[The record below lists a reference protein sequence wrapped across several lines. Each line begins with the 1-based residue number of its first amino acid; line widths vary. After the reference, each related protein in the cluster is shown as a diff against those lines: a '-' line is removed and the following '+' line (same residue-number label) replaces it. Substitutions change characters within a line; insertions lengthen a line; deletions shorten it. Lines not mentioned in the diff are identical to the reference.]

1 MARSGIIRQHVEPAP
16 PPAPVPQPPPAPP
29 RRPLR
34 QPPPKRGGIYAG
46 EIPVHGV
53 DYEEDGRRLSQNLS
67 HDLIAYYVRDAIMR
81 HCNWL
86 ETRDNVVAVDVFIV
100 YKDEGKTVT
109 IAPDV
114 MLAKGP
120 PAEIRPTSAGAR
132 EGPRAPVFRPPEPKS
147 YELAEEGRP
156 PDFALEV
163 VSPKNTAAELREKK
177 AKYLKIGIPEYFVF
191 DPFAQEPD
199 PSLKRYRLQHG
210 GEAWKRKTSRV
221 GLRSKELD
229 TDILVNG
236 QTLEVI
242 NPKTGQPYEWSHK
255 LQIRAEEEAA
265 ARRKAD
271 ARAEEEAAARRKA
284 DARAAEE
291 AAARRKEQARADTEQ
306 ARAEEEAAA
315 RRKADARAAEEAAA
329 RRKADARAAEEAAA
343 RRKEQARADT
353 EQARAAEE
361 AAARRK
367 ADARAAEEAAARRK
381 ADARVAE
388 AERELRALRSRLR
401 SRE

>member
-16 PPAPVPQPPPAPP
+16 PPAPVPQPPPAPL

-34 QPPPKRGGIYAG
+34 PPPPKRSGIYAG
-46 EIPVHGV
+46 EIPVYGV

-67 HDLIAYYVRDAIMR
+67 HDAIASHVRYAIEQ

-86 ETRDNVVAVDVFIV
+86 ETRDNVLAVDVFIV

-120 PAEIRPTSAGAR
+120 AAEIKPTSARAR
-132 EGPRAPVFRPPEPKS
+132 ESPRAPVFRPPEPKS
-147 YELAEEGRP
+147 YELAKEGRP
-156 PDFALEV
+156 PDFTLEV

-199 PSLKRYRLQHG
+199 PSLKRYRLQLG
-210 GEAWKRKTSRV
+210 GEAWEKKTSRV

-229 TDILVNG
+229 TVILVAG
-236 QTLEVI
+236 QTLKVI
-242 NPKTGQPYEWSHK
+242 NPKTGQPYERSHK
-255 LQIRAEEEAA
+255 LQ
-265 ARRKAD
+265 
-271 ARAEEEAAARRKA
+271 ARA
-284 DARAAEE
+284 DEE
-291 AAARRKEQARADTEQ
+291 AAARRKEQARAD
-306 ARAEEEAAA
+306 
-315 RRKADARAAEEAAA
+315 
-329 RRKADARAAEEAAA
+329 
-343 RRKEQARADT
+343 KEQARADK
-353 EQARAAEE
+353 EQARA
-361 AAARRK
+361 
-367 ADARAAEEAAARRK
+367 DA
-381 ADARVAE
+381 

-401 SRE
+401 SRG